1 KTLTLE
7 EKLKILAQAGIQ
19 VPAKQVFAPINAD
32 TLYPVKDWRFTNN
45 RGILHVQGVLKPGVS
60 GKFLDASVYV
70 GNGLAILSGPNFSF
84 FITDVNPN
92 LNEIKVNFTIR
103 Q

>member
-60 GKFLDASVYV
+60 GKFLDASVYDGKDVYV

-92 LNEIKVNFTIR
+92 LNE
-103 Q
+103 